1 MDFIA
6 LRRDL
11 HHRAQKGWCEYY
23 ATARAWQ
30 LCAQAGFEVKPF
42 TPKTELLGYPTD
54 EEVAQ
59 AKADAVAWGADAALV
74 QSLDVT
80 GLVAEKRFGPGPVVV
95 MRFDMD
101 AVEVSEAQKD
111 HRPADAGWASV
122 SEGVCHSCGH
132 DGHTAIGCGLA
143 ALVGEKVPQWRGAL
157 RLLFQPAEEGVRG
170 GKAMAEAGLVDDAD
184 YFIALHLGL
193 GLPLGSVVTAT
204 DGFLSTLKFDAAFE
218 GVPAHAGGAPEE
230 GKNALL
236 ASCTAALGLHAI
248 APHSGGATRVNV
260 GRLEAGEGRNVI
272 APKALLKAEVRGDSG
287 EIVDYLYRRA
297 QQVLQGAALTQ
308 GVSVECRVVGQSVGS
323 FSDPALSDVAR
334 RAAEAVGFEGVIQKR
349 HMSGSDDA
357 AWLMNR
363 TRERGGL
370 ATYLGL
376 GASNTAGHH
385 QSTFDFDERCLE
397 QGAQWLYALLEE
409 LMN

>member
-42 TPKTELLGYPTD
+42 APKTELLGYPSVG
-54 EEVAQ
+54 EVAQ

-80 GLVAEKRFGPGPVVV
+80 GLVAEKRFGPGSVVV

-101 AVEVSEAQKD
+101 AVEVSEAKKG
-111 HRPADAGWASV
+111 HRPADEGWASAR
-122 SEGVCHSCGH
+122 EGVCHSCGH

-143 ALVGEKVPQWRGAL
+143 ALVAQKAPLWRGTL

-204 DGFLSTLKFDAAFE
+204 DGFLSTLKFDATFE

-308 GVSVECRVVGQSVGS
+308 GVSVDCRVVGQSVGS

-334 RAAEAVGFEGVIQKR
+334 RAAEALGFEGVIEKR

-376 GASNTAGHH
+376 GASNIAGHH

-397 QGAQWLYALLEE
+397 QGAQWLYTMLEE